1 MPIALTAP
9 QAPSTIPPM
18 DAELNKL
25 EHQVEQIVGLLESC
39 RADGRELRTRVA
51 RLEAENRALADK
63 VRLATEKLEG
73 LLEQLPES

>member
-1 MPIALTAP
+1 MTAS
-9 QAPSTIPPM
+9 QVPSTIPPM

-39 RADGRELRTRVA
+39 RAEGRELHTRVA
-51 RLEAENRALADK
+51 RLEAENRTLAEK
-63 VRLATEKLEG
+63 VRLATERLER